1 MSDFDSQRFET
12 DSNIGTMVKGA
23 DDYANK
29 RGAYISFQHVP
40 SKRSVK
46 FKAYITAFNET
57 YNSDW
62 ASETVF
68 GRIDPIY
75 LFKNTTR
82 KISLAFKLPA
92 ASESE
97 AFENLG
103 RVQKLLQFLYPNYTE
118 LPDEGHGQGGV
129 FAQTISQ
136 SPMIRLKVMNL
147 LVDQKH
153 VRGQKTDPSTKG
165 FADYDYYVERKRAIM
180 GPRDAGRGLL
190 GVIDNVTVNHN
201 LEGNDGVFHEGS
213 GVILP
218 KLIDVTIG
226 FSPIHEH
233 PIGWSDRKEL
243 YKDENMSITQV
254 SQPFN
259 ALFPYGVNLLD
270 GHPHGGIDV
279 NITPEGIAASQA
291 ISGDDTDSLSTGG
304 DSAASAEGD
313 ASTTRK
319 QNQAQKAEERAIVR
333 QLAQDLGMTRREVR
347 ADVSAAQA
355 AWDVKWWE

>member
-1 MSDFDSQRFET
+1 MQRAADS
-12 DSNIGTMVKGA
+12 
-23 DDYANK
+23 YANN

-40 SKRSVK
+40 SKTSVK

-82 KISLAFKLPA
+82 KITLGFKLPA
-92 ASESE
+92 ASASE

-118 LPDEGHGQGGV
+118 LPDPGGQQSGV

-147 LVDQKH
+147 LADV
-153 VRGQKTDPSTKG
+153 KG
-165 FADYDYYVERKRAIM
+165 VKDVPTAGEKGKGDFDHHMKPGADVS
-180 GPRDAGRGLL
+180 PGLL

-201 LEGNDGVFHEGS
+201 LEGNDGVLHTSKGI
-213 GVILP
+213 ILP
-218 KLIDVTIG
+218 KLIDISVS

-243 YKDENMSITQV
+243 AHAEFEKGGSITVTQT

-259 ALFPYGVNLLD
+259 AMFPYGVNLLD
-270 GHPHGGIDV
+270 GSPV
-279 NITPEGIAASQA
+279 PEVSVIPNPPSPDSSDGTLSLEDRSPLTQGQLAEINQAAGPA
-291 ISGDDTDSLSTGG
+291 GTVSLST
-304 DSAASAEGD
+304 SITQMAKTQAERD
-313 ASTTRK
+313 
-319 QNQAQKAEERAIVR
+319 E
-333 QLAQDLGMTRREVR
+333 
-347 ADVSAAQA
+347 VSAMF
-355 AWDVKWWE
+355 DDFKNIMNMTK

>member
-1 MSDFDSQRFET
+1 MSDFNSQKFET
-12 DSNIGTMVKGA
+12 DSNIGTMQRAA
-23 DDYANK
+23 DSYANN

-40 SKRSVK
+40 SKTSVK

-82 KISLAFKLPA
+82 KISLGFKLPA
-92 ASESE
+92 ASASE

-118 LPDEGHGQGGV
+118 LPDPGGQQSGV

-136 SPMIRLKVMNL
+136 SPMVRLKVMNL
-147 LVDQKH
+147 L
-153 VRGQKTDPSTKG
+153 TDVKGAKDFPTAGGEGKGDFDHHMKPS
-165 FADYDYYVERKRAIM
+165 ADTS
-180 GPRDAGRGLL
+180 PGLL

-201 LEGNDGVFHEGS
+201 LEGNDGVLHAS
-213 GVILP
+213 NGVILP
-218 KLIDVTIG
+218 KLIDISVS

-233 PIGWSDRKEL
+233 PIGWSDRKVL
-243 YKDENMSITQV
+243 HKDENLSVTQV

-270 GHPHGGIDV
+270 GHPGVGGAQPGFEI
-279 NITPEGIAASQA
+279 IRA
-291 ISGDDTDSLSTGG
+291 SGDGTDSLSAGG
-304 DSAASAEGD
+304 DSAASAQGD

-319 QNQAQKAEERAIVR
+319 QNQAQKAEEKAEVERIS
-333 QLAQDLGMTRREVR
+333 QELGWTKWKTRRSLKKLE
-347 ADVSAAQA
+347 
-355 AWDVKWWE
+355 

>member
-1 MSDFDSQRFET
+1 MSDFNSQKFEA
-12 DSNIGTMVKGA
+12 DPEHGPMVKGA
-23 DDYANK
+23 DGYANN

-40 SKRSVK
+40 SQRSVN

-82 KISLAFKLPA
+82 KISLSFKLPA

-103 RVQKLLQFLYPNYTE
+103 RVQKLIQFLYPNYTE

-147 LVDQKH
+147 LHDVAPLTGEPTTPD
-153 VRGQKTDPSTKG
+153 TNLFNYS
-165 FADYDYYVERKRAIM
+165 FYVEDKNDV
-180 GPRDAGRGLL
+180 GSQGLL

-218 KLIDVTIG
+218 KLIDVTIS

-233 PIGWSDRKEL
+233 PIGWSDRKVTE
-243 YKDENMSITQV
+243 KKEQDKVVSTTTQV

-259 ALFPYGVNLLD
+259 EMFPYAVNLQDAPPRATTTMAKSPPPPAL
-270 GHPHGGIDV
+270 
-279 NITPEGIAASQA
+279 TQA
-291 ISGDDTDSLSTGG
+291 QLGALVE
-304 DSAASAEGD
+304 SAATYEIVLDQLHEQEAK
-313 ASTTRK
+313 T
-319 QNQAQKAEERAIVR
+319 QAGRDE
-333 QLAQDLGMTRREVR
+333 
-347 ADVSAAQA
+347 VSAVF
-355 AWDVKWWE
+355 DDFKDIMNMTTK

>member
-1 MSDFDSQRFET
+1 MSDFNSQKFET
-12 DSNIGTMVKGA
+12 DSNIGTMQRAA
-23 DDYANK
+23 DSYANN

-40 SKRSVK
+40 SKTSVK

-82 KISLAFKLPA
+82 KISLGFKLPA
-92 ASESE
+92 ASASE

-118 LPDEGHGQGGV
+118 LPDPGGQQSGV

-136 SPMIRLKVMNL
+136 SPMVRLKVMNL
-147 LVDQKH
+147 L
-153 VRGQKTDPSTKG
+153 TDVKGAKDFPTAGGEGKGDFDHHMKPS
-165 FADYDYYVERKRAIM
+165 ADTS
-180 GPRDAGRGLL
+180 PGLL

-201 LEGNDGVFHEGS
+201 LEGNDGVLHAS
-213 GVILP
+213 NGVILP
-218 KLIDVTIG
+218 KLIDISVS

-233 PIGWSDRKEL
+233 PIGWSDRKVL
-243 YKDENMSITQV
+243 HKDENLSVTQV

-270 GHPHGGIDV
+270 GHPGVGGAQPGFEI
-279 NITPEGIAASQA
+279 IRA
-291 ISGDDTDSLSTGG
+291 SGDGTDSLSAGG

-313 ASTTRK
+313 TLTKRQ
-319 QNQAQKAEERAIVR
+319 QNQAQKAEEKAEVERIS
-333 QLAQDLGMTRREVR
+333 QELGWTKWKTRRSLKKLE
-347 ADVSAAQA
+347 
-355 AWDVKWWE
+355 